1 MRVAIR
7 GTGKRGGA
15 IARRLKSE
23 GHDLSLWNRTRQRA
37 EALGVG
43 VVAATPAVA
52 VDNAEVVISILTDA
66 DAIRAAYFGQ
76 GRAVEAARDQVFVE
90 MSTAGPDVVKELP
103 PAVERAGAKFVE
115 GPLVGGLSA
124 MQTAQ

>member
-1 MRVAIR
+1 MRVAIL
-7 GTGKRGGA
+7 GTGKMGGA

-66 DAIRAAYFGQ
+66 DAIPPPHFWQ
-76 GRAVEAARDQVFVE
+76 GGAVGAARGPGLRANG
-90 MSTAGPDVVKELP
+90 TPGPDVLQRPP
-103 PAVERAGAKFVE
+103 PA
-115 GPLVGGLSA
+115 
-124 MQTAQ
+124 

>member
-1 MRVAIR
+1 MRVAIL
-7 GTGKRGGA
+7 GTGKMGGA

-52 VDNAEVVISILTDA
+52 VDNAEGVISVLTDA
-66 DAIRAAYFGQ
+66 GAISAAYFGQ
-76 GRAVEAARDQVFVE
+76 GGAVEAARDQGVVG
-90 MSTAGPDVVKELP
+90 MRTPGPGVVKRL
-103 PAVERAGAKFVE
+103 
-115 GPLVGGLSA
+115 
-124 MQTAQ
+124 

>member
-1 MRVAIR
+1 MRVAIL
-7 GTGKRGGA
+7 GTGKMGGA

-52 VDNAEVVISILTDA
+52 VDNAEVVISILTHA
-66 DAIRAAYFGQ
+66 DARRAAYFGQ
-76 GRAVEAARDQVFVE
+76 GGALAAGRGPVVGE
-90 MSTAGPDVVKELP
+90 MNPPGPDVNNERLP
-103 PAVERAGAKFVE
+103 ALARAG
-115 GPLVGGLSA
+115 S
-124 MQTAQ
+124 TAVDG

>member
-1 MRVAIR
+1 MRVAIL
-7 GTGKRGGA
+7 GTGKMGGA

-66 DAIRAAYFGQ
+66 DAIRAAYFGH
-76 GRAVEAARDQVFVE
+76 GGAVEAARAQAFLQ
-90 MSTAGPDVVKELP
+90 THTPGPP
-103 PAVERAGAKFVE
+103 PTQE
-115 GPLVGGLSA
+115 PP
-124 MQTAQ
+124 

>member
-1 MRVAIR
+1 MRVAIL
-7 GTGKRGGA
+7 GTGKMGGA

-66 DAIRAAYFGQ
+66 HAIRAAYFGP
-76 GRAVEAARDQVFVE
+76 GGAVGAARGQAFVQ
-90 MSTAGPDVVKELP
+90 MSNAGPDGLEEHP
-103 PAVERAGAKFVE
+103 PPVR
-115 GPLVGGLSA
+115 P
-124 MQTAQ
+124 